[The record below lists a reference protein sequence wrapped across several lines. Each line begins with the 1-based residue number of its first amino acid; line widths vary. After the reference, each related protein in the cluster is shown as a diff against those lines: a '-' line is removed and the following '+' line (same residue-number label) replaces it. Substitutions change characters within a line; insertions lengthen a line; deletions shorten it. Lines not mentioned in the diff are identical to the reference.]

1 MHDPFRS
8 QFLESFR
15 IGRVFIHGDD
25 SRSAGMGL
33 SKRSRE
39 EVFGRL
45 SISCGAEEKF
55 QGVPLR
61 IHGTIEIHP
70 CLFHFHIGL
79 IDAPRIV
86 RHLEMGLLAVNNF
99 STHWLIRTADCTS
112 SSSCRC

>member
-55 QGVPLR
+55 QGVPLK
-61 IHGTIEIHP
+61 IHGAIEINSD
-70 CLFHFHIGL
+70 LLHFDISL
-79 IDAPRIV
+79 IDSPRVI
-86 RHLEMGLLAVNNF
+86 RLFDIESAALL
-99 STHWLIRTADCTS
+99 
-112 SSSCRC
+112 